1 MRNMPD
7 LHNFRRNTVNA
18 VMLTITGLCTL
29 VAAGTLVFIL
39 GYLFV
44 HGATSLTLNFFTKLP
59 TPVGEAGGGM
69 ANAIVGSAKLLLLAS
84 VVGVP
89 LGFLGG
95 VYLAEFGGTTFSFV
109 VRYVADL
116 LNGVPSI
123 VIGIFAY
130 TIIVLSQKHFSTL
143 AGGLSLGV
151 MMIPI
156 AVRSTEGFLRA
167 VPDSL
172 REGAMALGASKTRA
186 ILSVVI
192 PAAKNGIMTGV
203 MLNLARVAGETA
215 PLLFTS
221 FGNRYWSPGWEQP
234 TSALPVMIFT
244 YAISPYEDWHQQA
257 WSAGF
262 VLLTLVLAVNVIA
275 RAVLSKRK
283 HVAR

>member
-1 MRNMPD
+1 MAD
-7 LHNFRRNTVNA
+7 LHTLRRKTVNV
-18 VMLTITGLCTL
+18 VMLTVTALCTFL
-29 VAAGTLVFIL
+29 AAGTLVFIL

-44 HGATSLTLNFFTKLP
+44 HGASTLSWNFFTKLP
-59 TPVGEAGGGM
+59 TPVGETGGGM
-69 ANAIVGSAKLLLLAS
+69 ANAIVGSAKLLLLAMA
-84 VVGVP
+84 VGVP
-89 LGFLGG
+89 IGFLGG
-95 VYLAEFGGTTFSFV
+95 VYLAEFGGNTFSFV
-109 VRYVADL
+109 IRYVTDL

-130 TIIVLSQKHFSTL
+130 TLIVLPQKHFSTL
-143 AGGLSLGV
+143 AGGLGLGV

-156 AVRSTEGFLRA
+156 AVRSSEEFLRA
-167 VPDSL
+167 VPNSL
-172 REGAMALGASKTRA
+172 REAAMALGASKARS
-186 ILSVVI
+186 ILTVVI
-192 PAAKNGIMTGV
+192 PAAKNGIMTGI

-262 VLLTLVLAVNVIA
+262 VLLALVLTVNIFA
-275 RAVLSKRK
+275 RVVLAKKK